1 MPNWML
7 FVLFLV
13 LLFIRVPIGAA
24 LGLVSVTFFSLSEG
38 VPLTMIPQR
47 MASGI
52 SGYIILA
59 VPFFLLTGYLMN
71 TGGVTRRIFTFAD
84 CAVGHIRGGLGHVNV
99 IASLIFS
106 GMSGSAIADAAG
118 LGAVEINAM
127 KEKGYDSGFSAAIT
141 ASSSIIGPIFPP
153 SAPMIIFGVTAS
165 VSVVRLFMAGFVPGI
180 MLTIGLMIVTYFVA
194 RKRNYPVRKRAGIRE
209 IVQSFRKAFWALM
222 TPVLILA
229 GIFSGVFTPTEAA
242 AVAVLY
248 TLFISI
254 VVYRDLRLKELPTI
268 FADAANETGV
278 VMLLLAGGSVF
289 GYTLAMEQI
298 PAQVTFF
305 ILSLT
310 ENHILILLLINMLLL
325 FIGLFMPPVPVILIL
340 APILLPVVV
349 SLGYSP
355 VHFGVIMVF
364 NLMLGLLTPPV
375 GSLLYVTGRIARVP
389 VDVVIRSLFVFYP
402 LFLVM
407 LLLITFI
414 PAISMWL
421 PELLR

>member
-1 MPNWML
+1 MPNSML
-7 FVLFLV
+7 FVVFLV
-13 LLFIRVPIGAA
+13 LLLLRVPIGIA
-24 LGLVSVTFFSLSEG
+24 LGVVSVAFFSISG
-38 VPLTMIPQR
+38 DVALTMVPQR

-71 TGGVTRRIFTFAD
+71 TGGITKRIFTFAD
-84 CAVGHIRGGLGHVNV
+84 CVVGHIRGGLGHVNV

-127 KEKGYDSGFSAAIT
+127 KEKGYDAGFSAAIT
-141 ASSSIIGPIFPP
+141 SASSIIGPIFPP

-180 MLTIGLMIVTYFVA
+180 LLSIGLMIVTYIVA
-194 RKRNYPVRKRAGIRE
+194 RVRNYPVRERARPKE
-209 IVQSFRKAFWALM
+209 IFQSFRQAFWALM
-222 TPVLILA
+222 TPFLILA

-242 AVAVLY
+242 AVAVIY
-248 TLFISI
+248 TMFISI
-254 VVYRDLRLKELPTI
+254 FVYRDLRVRDLPTI
-268 FADAANETGV
+268 FGDVANETGV
-278 VMLLLAGGSVF
+278 VMMLLAGGSVF
-289 GYTLAMEQI
+289 GFVLAMEQI
-298 PAQVTFF
+298 PTQVTVF
-305 ILSLT
+305 ILSLSG
-310 ENHILILLLINMLLL
+310 NPVVILLLVNVLLL

-340 APILLPVVV
+340 SPILLPVVV
-349 SLGYSP
+349 NLGYSP

-375 GSLLYVTGRIARVP
+375 GSLLYVSARIARVP
-389 VDVVIRSLFVFYP
+389 VDTVIKSLFVYYP
-402 LFLVM
+402 LFLLM
-407 LLLITFI
+407 LLAITFI
-414 PAISMWL
+414 PGLSMWL